1 MDNNKLTQLWEI
13 NYNSE
18 KELGLF
24 IYCSVEWV
32 VFKHFSNGNVN
43 AVRVKDGFVSTFSE
57 DEILN
62 NCLLIQ

>member
-1 MDNNKLTQLWEI
+1 MGNKLQFR
-13 NYNSE
+13 
-18 KELGLF
+18 KGARF

>member
-1 MDNNKLTQLWEI
+1 MGNKLQFR
-13 NYNSE
+13 
-18 KELGLF
+18 KGARF

-32 VFKHFSNGNVN
+32 VFKHCSNGNVN
-43 AVRVKDGFVSTFSE
+43 AVRVKDGYVSTFLD